1 MPMSGAPSPRER
13 AHGFRASR
21 VLALL
26 GVFLALAFIAFALA
40 VRFGEH
46 SISLTAALTQPASTD
61 ALIFKSIRLKRALL
75 GAIVGAG
82 LAASGTTLQGLLR
95 NPLADPFVLGVSGGA
110 ALGATLALTLG
121 LATVGEAAPGI
132 MGGALELARL
142 SAPALFAF
150 LGAGASILFVL
161 SVSSGAAGRAPY
173 AVLLTGVIFNS
184 FASAAITLL
193 KTLSAPERLGEILYR
208 LVGSLNIEDWDTL
221 VFSAL
226 LQAGAIGVMWALS
239 GRLNLLSLGDDDAT
253 SLGVPVAATRRWLL
267 LASSVSV
274 AGAVALTGLIGFV
287 GLIVPHLLRLVFGPD
302 QRLLVPLSALGGAAF
317 LLLSDLLARLVF
329 PLFNQDLPVGVVT
342 ALLGGPL
349 FLVLLR
355 RRVRLGHV

>member
-1 MPMSGAPSPRER
+1 MESPTRSGGTS
-13 AHGFRASR
+13 GFRASR
-21 VLALL
+21 ALALL
-26 GVFLALAFIAFALA
+26 GAFLALAFISFALA
-40 VRFGEH
+40 ARFGEQ
-46 SISLTAALTQPASTD
+46 SISLIAALTDPTSSD
-61 ALIFKSIRLKRALL
+61 AVIFWELRLPRALL

-110 ALGATLALTLG
+110 ALGATLALAVG
-121 LATVGEAAPGI
+121 LATVGEVAPGL
-132 MGGALELARL
+132 GGALSRL

-161 SVSSGAAGRAPY
+161 SASRGAAGRAPY
-173 AVLLTGVIFNS
+173 AALLTGVIFNS
-184 FASAAITLL
+184 FASAAITLV
-193 KTLSAPERLGEILYR
+193 KVMSAPDRLGEILHW
-208 LVGSLNIEDWDTL
+208 LVGALSFERVSTL
-221 VFSAL
+221 VLSAL
-226 LQAGAIGVMWALS
+226 LQLMAVGVMWALS

-287 GLIVPHLLRLVFGPD
+287 GLIVPHLLRLAFGPD
-302 QRLLVPLSALGGAAF
+302 QRLLVPLSALGGASF
-317 LLLSDLLARLVF
+317 LMLSDLLARLAF

-355 RRVRLGHV
+355 RRVGLGKV

>member
-1 MPMSGAPSPRER
+1 M
-13 AHGFRASR
+13 GFRASR
-21 VLALL
+21 ALALL
-26 GVFLALAFIAFALA
+26 GGFLALAFVSFAMA
-40 VRFGEH
+40 VRFGEQP
-46 SISLTAALTQPASTD
+46 ISLTAALGEPASSD
-61 ALIFKSIRLKRALL
+61 AVIFWSLRLPRALL
-75 GAIVGAG
+75 AAIVGAG

-110 ALGATLALTLG
+110 ALGATVAIAVGLG
-121 LATVGEAAPGI
+121 TVGEVAPGLD
-132 MGGALELARL
+132 GALTRL

-161 SVSSGAAGRAPY
+161 SASRGAARTPY
-173 AVLLTGVIFNS
+173 AALLTGVVFNS
-184 FASAAITLL
+184 FASAAITLI
-193 KTLSAPERLGEILYR
+193 KTLSEPNRLGEILYW
-208 LVGSLNIEDWDTL
+208 LVGSLGYERGGTL
-221 VFSAL
+221 VLSAL
-226 LQAGAIGVMWALS
+226 LQAGALAAMWALS
-239 GRLNLLSLGDDDAT
+239 GRLNLLSLGDDDAS

-267 LASSVSV
+267 LVSSVSV

-317 LLLSDLLARLVF
+317 LLLSDLLARLAY

-355 RRVRLGHV
+355 RRVRLSTV